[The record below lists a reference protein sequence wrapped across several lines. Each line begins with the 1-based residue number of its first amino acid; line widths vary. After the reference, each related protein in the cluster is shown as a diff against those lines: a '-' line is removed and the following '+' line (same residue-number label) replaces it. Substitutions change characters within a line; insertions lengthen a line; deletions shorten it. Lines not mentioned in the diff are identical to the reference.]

1 MRPVK
6 ISARQRHDKPLRHV
20 RIEHKKAQLSAE
32 DSTSWAVSYSDM
44 LMVLMSFFIIF
55 FSYDETKRSTI
66 LSELSTEMNGK
77 VAEVSAKSPLA
88 DTAEDEGEG
97 EVSEGREQLQSMNQS
112 MKDAAIH
119 SDLSAQTEELT
130 IHLSDGL
137 YEPRTFD
144 LNLKAKVELEK
155 VLRVLKPYNQK
166 VRIVFI
172 GHADSSTFRRGNK
185 YLGNNFDLSA
195 LRASRAMALGLEMG
209 FDIAY
214 LSIEAEGS
222 NLRNSRT
229 LSLKIIPLPNK

>member
-32 DSTSWAVSYSDM
+32 DSASWAVSYSDM

-55 FSYDETKRSTI
+55 FSYDESKRSTI

-77 VAEVSAKSPLA
+77 VAKVSAKSPVPGM
-88 DTAEDEGEG
+88 EEE
-97 EVSEGREQLQSMNQS
+97 EVSIGREQLQSMNES

-229 LSLKIIPLPNK
+229 LSLKIIPLPNP